1 MGRTPLFTAKRA
13 ALLAA
18 LSLLSAAT
26 AAQAASHVNVGLNQG
41 LRLQVGGSA
50 ANVVIANPAIADVTV
65 VDAHSVIILGKGYGT
80 TQVMVLDSTGRL
92 LMDSIVTV
100 NAPAEGQM
108 TVYRGPLAQQYD
120 CSPRCEVDSAKS
132 APAAAAPST

>member
-1 MGRTPLFTAKRA
+1 MRRTPLFTAHRA

-18 LSLLSAAT
+18 LSLLSVAAT
-26 AAQAASHVNVGLNQG
+26 AQAASRVTVGINQG
-41 LRLQVGGSA
+41 LRLSVGGSA
-50 ANVVIANPAIADVTV
+50 ANVVVANPAIADVTV

-108 TVYRGPLAQQYD
+108 TVYRGPAAQQYD
-120 CSPRCEVDSAKS
+120 CSPRCEADGAKS

>member
-1 MGRTPLFTAKRA
+1 MGRTPLFTAKPA
-13 ALLAA
+13 AFLAA
-18 LSLLSAAT
+18 VSLLSAAT
-26 AAQAASHVNVGLNQG
+26 AAQAASHVNVGINQG
-41 LRLQVGGSA
+41 LRLPVGGSA

-80 TQVMVLDSTGRL
+80 TQIMVLDSAGRL

-108 TVYRGPLAQQYD
+108 TVYRGPAAQQYD
-120 CSPRCEVDSAKS
+120 CSPRCEADSAKS
-132 APAAAAPST
+132 TASAAPSP